1 MLLPSVIASPPPIL
15 SFDAVP
21 PAVPECPA
29 YGNGAGTPG
38 GVGGAI
44 GGIFDMAGGVRTVWL
59 LAVVATCRKLSITVG
74 IAYSLRAILPARIEP
89 SVRR

>member
-1 MLLPSVIASPPPIL
+1 
-15 SFDAVP
+15 
-21 PAVPECPA
+21 
-29 YGNGAGTPG
+29 
-38 GVGGAI
+38 
-44 GGIFDMAGGVRTVWL
+44 MAGGVRTVWL